1 MCSEQFLNRRGC
13 RRSEAQM
20 VFAVAAQQPADGVVA
35 ETAFAIVD
43 DEQTAFELR
52 EFCQFAITPL

>member
-1 MCSEQFLNRRGC
+1 
-13 RRSEAQM
+13 M